1 MYVYI
6 YITAFNIF
14 NIVSNFTKWIEFS
27 LSFSLWSTGHRNPTL
42 PRIPSTCFFHG
53 NTFTFVAHNQLVCEC
68 RLVRYHA
75 SNDASLE
82 ERRPTTAS
90 RRRVNEKCCG
100 GGREGRRGEGMARS
114 LMNPLYREKC
124 SSRFNFLATDDG
136 ENFSSISLI
145 YLSLLLRKGTEASPS
160 YILNNVPP
168 LIQQQLAKI
177 N

>member
-1 MYVYI
+1 M
-6 YITAFNIF
+6 YITTLTIF

-27 LSFSLWSTGHRNPTL
+27 LFESTGHRNPTL
-42 PRIPSTCFFHG
+42 PRILSTYFFHG
-53 NTFTFVAHNQLVCEC
+53 NTFTFVAHNQQASC

-75 SNDASLE
+75 SNTASLE
-82 ERRPTTAS
+82 EWRPTLAS

-100 GGREGRRGEGMARS
+100 GGKRGEGIARS

-145 YLSLLLRKGTEASPS
+145 YLSLLLRKGTEVGNRGFASI
-160 YILNNVPP
+160 YF
-168 LIQQQLAKI
+168 K
-177 N
+177 

>member
-1 MYVYI
+1 M
-6 YITAFNIF
+6 YITAFNVF

-27 LSFSLWSTGHRNPTL
+27 LSLSELTGHRNPTL
-42 PRIPSTCFFHG
+42 PRIPSTYFSRG
-53 NTFTFVAHNQLVCEC
+53 NTFTFVAHNKLVYQLE
-68 RLVRYHA
+68 LTRYNA
-75 SNDASLE
+75 SNDASLK
-82 ERRPTTAS
+82 ERRPTAALRGIELTKNVVVGVAQE
-90 RRRVNEKCCG
+90 RG
-100 GGREGRRGEGMARS
+100 GERIARS

-145 YLSLLLRKGTEASPS
+145 YLSLLLRKGTGASPS
-160 YILNNVPP
+160 YILNNIPP